1 MKNQIKNKSKFI
13 KIIDKLFHKQQITRE
28 ELIIFIV
35 NSHELIFPKPLTDE
49 QLYKILNFPLL
60 NNIIQYYI
68 NEIGYDPLLF
78 GINMLKIYDSNG
90 NLILIK
96 ITECQ

>member
-49 QLYKILNFPLL
+49 QVFKILNFPLL
-60 NNIIQYYI
+60 NNIVQYYI
-68 NEIGYDPLLF
+68 SEIEYDPLLF
-78 GINMLKIYDSNG
+78 GINMLKIYDQNG
-90 NLILIK
+90 KLILIK

>member
-78 GINMLKIYDSNG
+78 GINMLKIYDQNG
-90 NLILIK
+90 KLILIK

>member
-1 MKNQIKNKSKFI
+1 MKNKSKFI

-35 NSHELIFPKPLTDE
+35 NSHELIFPKSLTDE

-68 NEIGYDPLLF
+68 NEINYDPLLF
-78 GINMLKIYDSNG
+78 GINMLKIYDQNG
-90 NLILIK
+90 KLILIK

>member
-1 MKNQIKNKSKFI
+1 MKNKSKFI

-68 NEIGYDPLLF
+68 NEINYDPLLF
-78 GINMLKIYDSNG
+78 GINMLKIYDQNG
-90 NLILIK
+90 KLILIK